1 MGGLINEA
9 QDSSIQLQCLPL
21 YSIIK
26 SLGNPVINLLILD
39 FEGAEQ
45 LILETLPWEK
55 VDIEILTV
63 ETDLVGE
70 TLPGG
75 SQASIRVLIESKG
88 YKRFPH
94 RGARNPLTGREQND
108 LFIREDIVQKYNV
121 IGYSSKL

>member
-55 VDIEILTV
+55 
-63 ETDLVGE
+63 
-70 TLPGG
+70 
-75 SQASIRVLIESKG
+75 ASIRVLIESKG